1 MTCSLWISKGIQAVR
16 KTMPLPAEEKFRCD
30 LLSWGRIIKDSQ
42 KLSRIIRDSGYCPE
56 IVVAIGRGGY
66 VPARILCD
74 CLLVHDLASI
84 KVEHWGTAVM
94 NEKAFVKYPLCAE
107 IRGMKVLLVDDV
119 TDTGDTLRVSLQH
132 LEALQPRE
140 IRTAVLIHKTCSTVI
155 PDYYL
160 RKIIKWRWVIF
171 PWHTRED
178 LTELIKKLKAGG
190 ICDEEHLRRSMKEK
204 YRIDLP
210 IQTLREI
217 SSMIG

>member
-1 MTCSLWISKGIQAVR
+1 
-16 KTMPLPAEEKFRCD
+16 
-30 LLSWGRIIKDSQ
+30 
-42 KLSRIIRDSGYCPE
+42 
-56 IVVAIGRGGY
+56 
-66 VPARILCD
+66 
-74 CLLVHDLASI
+74 
-84 KVEHWGTAVM
+84 M